1 MGVCDAL
8 IRDMQM
14 QALGEERQ
22 RAERAERDVAEL
34 QAAQGRWEQELASKE
49 ASDAEQV
56 LRRTPLPKSSRQ
68 GKPCVPVHDARRS
81 TQHCCSYE
89 ESPVRE

>member
-1 MGVCDAL
+1 MGVCGAL
-8 IRDMQM
+8 IREMQM

-56 LRRTPLPKSSRQ
+56 LPRTPVPYSSRR
-68 GKPCVPVHDARRS
+68 GTTCVQVYDARRS
-81 TQHCCSYE
+81 TQHCCTYV
-89 ESPVRE
+89 ESFVHE

>member
-1 MGVCDAL
+1 
-8 IRDMQM
+8 M

-56 LRRTPLPKSSRQ
+56 LRRTPLPYSSGQ
-68 GKPCVPVHDARRS
+68 GKTCVPC
-81 TQHCCSYE
+81 T
-89 ESPVRE
+89 

>member
-1 MGVCDAL
+1 
-8 IRDMQM
+8 M

-56 LRRTPLPKSSRQ
+56 LRRTPLP
-68 GKPCVPVHDARRS
+68 
-81 TQHCCSYE
+81 
-89 ESPVRE
+89 